1 MTLDNIK
8 EEIEKA
14 KTIVILTHEYPDGD
28 AIGSSL
34 AIYNALVQMGKEV
47 DVIIPDFPRTF
58 DFLPNAD
65 KIKSEYRKD
74 FIYDLAIALDCSDT
88 QRLKGFE
95 ECYDDARCK
104 ISIDHH
110 GTNTM
115 YGDYN
120 YVDPA
125 CPACAQL
132 LMIVFDFI
140 NVEIS
145 KDIGTCLLT
154 GIATDTG
161 GFTYSGV
168 TTETF
173 EFIAEL
179 LRTGVNLFDI
189 CRRVLRVKTRAN
201 FELRKL
207 IMDRIEFF
215 EEGKIAFS
223 YITLDDQKN
232 SNAEA
237 GDHEGLVDIGRDIEG
252 VEVSIFLREIEN
264 GFKVSLRSNQYL
276 NVAEICSIFGGGG
289 HPRAAGC
296 KLHFPLEQS
305 KEKIIDMVKSK
316 M

>member
-14 KTIVILTHEYPDGD
+14 NTIVILTHEYPDGD

-34 AIYNALVQMGKEV
+34 AMYNALIQMGKKV
-47 DVIIPDFPRTF
+47 DIVIPEFPRTF
-58 DFLPNAD
+58 EFLPNAD
-65 KIKSEYRKD
+65 KIKSEYRED
-74 FIYDLAIALDCSDT
+74 CIYDLAIALDCSDT

-95 ECYDDARCK
+95 ECYDDAKCK

-110 GTNTM
+110 GTNGM

-120 YVDPA
+120 FVDPA

-132 LMIVFDFI
+132 LIIVFQFI
-140 NVEIS
+140 GVEIN
-145 KDIGTCLLT
+145 KDIGSCLLT

-173 EFIAEL
+173 EFIADL
-179 LRTGVNLFDI
+179 LRTGVNLFEI
-189 CRRVLRVKTRAN
+189 CRRVLRVKSRAN
-201 FELRKL
+201 FELSKL
-207 IMDRIEFF
+207 IMDRIEFLA
-215 EEGKIAFS
+215 EGKIAFS
-223 YITLDDQKN
+223 YITLEDQKN
-232 SNAEA
+232 VNMSS

-252 VEVSIFLREIEN
+252 VEVSVFLREIEN